1 MDVVLAVKNY
11 ISKMITDSGPGMKA
25 LLMDRETTGI
35 VSMVYT
41 KSEISQ
47 KEVYLFETID
57 AKHRDEMKHLKVI
70 VFLRPT
76 EENIQLL
83 CQELKLP
90 RYGKYYLYFSH
101 AVSKADVK
109 LLAESDENECVC
121 DLNEYFADFY
131 PVDIRHFTLNIS
143 NCSRHFLWNP
153 TDLTRACLGLTSV
166 LLSLKKCPMIRYQAC
181 SEMCH
186 QLANSVKSLISRE
199 ASLFDF
205 RRSDSTPLLL
215 IIDRRS
221 DPITP
226 ILNQWTYQAMTHELL
241 KITNSR
247 VDLSKM
253 PGVSKELH
261 DVVLSPLHDQFY
273 RENLY
278 KNFGEIGTSI
288 KELMD
293 EFQAKT
299 RSQQKVDS
307 IEDMKAFVE
316 NYPQFKKMSGTVS
329 KHVTVVGELSKLVK
343 SKNLLSISECE
354 QEVACQTDHS
364 TALQRIRSLIKQQK
378 TSNIDIL
385 RLIALY
391 CLRYKSHSNN
401 AAASLIDSL
410 EKENKQLINGIVK
423 YGSLLGQSS
432 YSADKPGAISMTK
445 KFFKGLKGV
454 ENVYTQHTPILKD
467 ILLDLYKGRLSE
479 SDFPYAG
486 TSVMSDPASDVI
498 VFIVG
503 GTTYEE
509 VASVASFNSSNA
521 NARVL
526 LGGTYIHNFASFC
539 DEVKSACQLF

>member
-11 ISKMITDSGPGMKA
+11 ISKMISDSGPGMKA

-57 AKHRDEMKHLKVI
+57 AKHKDDMKHLKVI

-76 EENIQLL
+76 EENIQFL
-83 CQELKLP
+83 CQELKAP

-101 AVSKADVK
+101 AVSKSDIK

-121 DLNEYFADFY
+121 DIHEYFADFY
-131 PVDIRHFTLNIS
+131 PVDARHFTLNIP
-143 NCSRHFLWNP
+143 NCSNHFMWNQEN
-153 TDLTRACLGLTSV
+153 LSRACLGLTSV
-166 LLSLKKCPMIRYQAC
+166 LLSLKKCPMIRYQGS
-181 SEMCH
+181 SEMCR
-186 QLANSVKSLISRE
+186 QLADSVKSLISRE

-221 DPITP
+221 DPVTP

-241 KITNSR
+241 EIKNSR
-247 VDLSKM
+247 VDLSQI

-261 DVVLSPLHDQFY
+261 DVVLSPMHDQFY

-288 KELMD
+288 KDLMD

-329 KHVTVVGELSKLVK
+329 KHVTVVGELSRLVK
-343 SKNLLSISECE
+343 SRNLLVISECE
-354 QEVACQTDHS
+354 QDVVCQNDHS
-364 TALQRIRSLIKQQK
+364 NALQRIRSIIKQHK
-378 TSNIDIL
+378 TRNLDAL

-401 AAASLIDSL
+401 AASSLMEIL
-410 EKENKQLINGIVK
+410 ESEKKQLVNSILK
-423 YGSLLGQSS
+423 YGSLSGRSS
-432 YSADKPGAISMTK
+432 YSIDKPNAISITK

-454 ENVYTQHTPILKD
+454 ENVYTQHSPIIKD
-467 ILLDLYKGRLSE
+467 ILTDLYKGKLSE
-479 SDFPYAG
+479 SEFPYAG
-486 TSVMSDPASDVI
+486 ASVLSEQASDVI
-498 VFIVG
+498 VFVVG

-509 VASVASFNSSNA
+509 VASVASFNSLNT

-526 LGGTYIHNFASFC
+526 LGGTFIHNFSSFC
-539 DEVKSACQLF
+539 AEVKSACLPY